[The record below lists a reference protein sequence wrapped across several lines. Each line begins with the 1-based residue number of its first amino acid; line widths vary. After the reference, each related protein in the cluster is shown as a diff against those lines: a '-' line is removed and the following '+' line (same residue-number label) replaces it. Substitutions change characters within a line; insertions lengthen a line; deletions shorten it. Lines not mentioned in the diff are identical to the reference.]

1 VFIIRERSF
10 SVTRIRTIVTAVLVS
25 TFIAACG
32 STTVTPLPS
41 APPSAPPSASP
52 SASPSAPGVPVVSL
66 PPLPTGWS
74 RHEVPAA
81 FTIGVPDT
89 WLVLTSAERDGTAAA
104 TAVKAKYQA
113 YSSAIDSALS
123 QMRDQG
129 LFVFAVDVSGD
140 TSVFA
145 TNMNILKVRGPL
157 DQTFAAAAAVKVQ
170 TQFKIETPL
179 TVEATTTPLG
189 AYRYQFAENMSATS
203 IAGIQYLFPSGSDV
217 YVMTFLTTVAQAAEY
232 GPTVVSMAD
241 TFAVAAPGTAPVVTP
256 TPVASSAPLPAG
268 FVRYDLGNGLS
279 IGMPGTWMTM
289 TAAER
294 DDPAVEAL
302 FRAKYPDQKLWIDS
316 LLPVLKGT
324 GDLILSL
331 DVKGPGPAN
340 FPAELTVSKTAGPL
354 TADIANA
361 SAVAVQKNAKVATP
375 FEVLPVASPAGAY
388 RYQWVAD
395 QAGVSVASAQYLVP
409 VGSDVYVLSLSVNL
423 PLAASYSPILTSI
436 VESLSIASAS
446 VTSAPPAASLEPAFA
461 NVRF

>member
-1 VFIIRERSF
+1 M
-10 SVTRIRTIVTAVLVS
+10 TRIRTIVTAVLVS

-32 STTVTPLPS
+32 STTVTPLPRAS
-41 APPSAPPSASP
+41 PSAPPSASP

-89 WLVLTSAERDGTAAA
+89 WLVLTSAERDDTAAA

-294 DDPAVEAL
+294 DDPAAEAL

-354 TADIANA
+354 TADIAKA

-446 VTSAPPAASLEPAFA
+446 VTSAPPAGSLEAAFA